1 MANLIEILQTIIQKY
16 HVSEEDVKQLQTA
29 IDDLESDD
37 SLGADGDDFTDPYGD
52 RNDAMVIIT
61 EKDDAD
67 GK

>member
-1 MANLIEILQTIIQKY
+1 MADLIETLQTIIQKF

-29 IDDLESDD
+29 IDALESDD
-37 SLGADGDDFTDPYGD
+37 SLGAGGDDFSDPYGD
-52 RNDAMVIIT
+52 RDDAMVIIA